1 MPTFR
6 SLLAAL
12 LVAGLPAALLA
23 QTFPAKPITIV
34 VPFTAGGGT
43 DAVIR
48 GLSPALAKELGQP
61 VIVEN
66 RPGAGGTIGSTA
78 VAAAA
83 ADGYTLGMAT
93 TSTHAIAGALYK
105 GLKYDALQSFA
116 PIGLIGQSPYVLVA
130 RPGLPAQSVPE
141 LIRYARANP
150 GKLSYASVGAGTLSH
165 LIAEQFKAAAKV
177 DMAHIPYK
185 GAAPAQTDLMGGQV
199 DLLFDNPVT
208 VAQQVR
214 TGRMKALA
222 QTQRNALL
230 TEVPLFS
237 EVGLPGFDAQL
248 WYGLVAPARTPPA
261 VLQRLSAAL
270 AKVLADRQ
278 VAASLQSNGVTP
290 ADGNPATMLK
300 TMTKDVASWGRIVH
314 DTGVQLD

>member
-12 LVAGLPAALLA
+12 LVAGLPSALLA
-23 QTFPAKPITIV
+23 QTWPAKPITII

-48 GLSPALAKELGQP
+48 GLSPALGKELGQP

-66 RPGAGGTIGSTA
+66 RPGAGGTIGSAA
-78 VAAAA
+78 VASAV
-83 ADGYTLGMAT
+83 ADGYTIGMAT

-116 PIGLIGQSPYVLVA
+116 PIGLIGQSPYVLVT

-165 LIAEQFKAAAKV
+165 LIAEQFKAAAKI

-230 TEVPLFS
+230 MDVPLFS

-261 VLQRLSAAL
+261 VVQRLSAAL
-270 AKVLADRQ
+270 AKVLADRT
-278 VAASLQSNGVTP
+278 VAASLQSSGVTP
-290 ADGNPATMLK
+290 ADGNPATMQK
-300 TMTKDVASWGRIVH
+300 TLVRDVAYWGRVVH
-314 DTGVQLD
+314 DAGVQLD